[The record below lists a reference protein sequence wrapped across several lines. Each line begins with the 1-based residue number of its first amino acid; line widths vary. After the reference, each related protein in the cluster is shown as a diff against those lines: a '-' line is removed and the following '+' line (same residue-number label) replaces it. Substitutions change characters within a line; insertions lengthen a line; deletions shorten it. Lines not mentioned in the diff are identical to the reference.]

1 MKNKTISIIKK
12 YPLSILLGIIV
23 INLIT
28 ISAHLRVNS
37 KLAFY
42 KEACSRYFAF
52 YAYATDQQAQKKELK
67 TAKKL
72 KLPVELL
79 DAYCQNILRA

>member
-1 MKNKTISIIKK
+1 MSINILSYIKK
-12 YPLSILLGIIV
+12 YPLSILLGIIA
-23 INLIT
+23 INLLT

-37 KLAFY
+37 RLAFN

-52 YAYATDQQAQKKELK
+52 YAYGTNQQAEQNELK

-72 KLPVELL
+72 KVPLELL
-79 DAYCQNILRA
+79 DAYCQRIVRA

>member
-1 MKNKTISIIKK
+1 MKNKILFTIKK

-23 INLIT
+23 INLMS
-28 ISAHLRVNS
+28 ISVHLKYNS

-52 YAYATDQQAQKKELK
+52 YAYGTDQQAERNEVK

-72 KLPVELL
+72 NVPQELV
-79 DAYCQNILRA
+79 DAYCQRIVRS